1 MSCYMELK
9 KFRYLAWKEHFGLTW
24 YMLQRGS
31 QQRTIALALGL
42 CRPGSV
48 LELLHLLALYL

>member
-1 MSCYMELK
+1 MELK